1 MKILEH
7 AVLFCVWRNVVDMKA
22 LLHYGLYI
30 IIFISA
36 LQVVIARH
44 ETRRLF
50 VELQELE
57 RTGDELN
64 EEWGRLQLE
73 QSTWAINDR
82 IETFAR
88 TKLDMKIP
96 ERNSVVLLA
105 K

>member
-1 MKILEH
+1 MKL
-7 AVLFCVWRNVVDMKA
+7 LMNYGFYVV
-22 LLHYGLYI
+22 
-30 IIFISA
+30 IFLSA

-44 ETRRLF
+44 DTRRLF

-57 RTGDELN
+57 RKNDQLN

-82 IETFAR
+82 IESFAR
-88 TKLDMKIP
+88 TKLDMKMP
-96 ERNSVVLLA
+96 EHSSVVLLA

>member
-1 MKILEH
+1 MK
-7 AVLFCVWRNVVDMKA
+7 
-22 LLHYGLYI
+22 LLLQACLYLA
-30 IIFISA
+30 IFVSA

-50 VELQELE
+50 VELQGME
-57 RTGDELN
+57 RTRDELK

-82 IETFAR
+82 IESVAR
-88 TKLDMKIP
+88 TQLDMKMP
-96 ERNSVVLLA
+96 EQSSVVLLA

>member
-1 MKILEH
+1 MRILVRV
-7 AVLFCVWRNVVDMKA
+7 VLCYVWRSEIDMNF
-22 LLHYGLYI
+22 LLKYGLFI
-30 IIFISA
+30 AIFLSA
-36 LQVVIARH
+36 MQVVIARH

-57 RTGDELN
+57 RVNDQLN

-82 IETFAR
+82 VESFAR
-88 TKLDMKIP
+88 TKLDMKMP

>member
-1 MKILEH
+1 
-7 AVLFCVWRNVVDMKA
+7 MKA
-22 LLHYGLYI
+22 LLHYGLYVA
-30 IIFISA
+30 IFLSA

-44 ETRRLF
+44 ETRGLF
-50 VELQELE
+50 VELQKLE

-96 ERNSVVLLA
+96 EHSSVVLLA

>member
-1 MKILEH
+1 MK
-7 AVLFCVWRNVVDMKA
+7 
-22 LLHYGLYI
+22 LLMHYGLYI
-30 IIFISA
+30 AIFLSA

-50 VELQELE
+50 VELQQLE
-57 RTGDELN
+57 RMGDELN

-82 IETFAR
+82 IESFAR
-88 TKLDMKIP
+88 TKLDMKMP
-96 ERNSVVLLA
+96 ERSSVVLLA

>member
-1 MKILEH
+1 MK
-7 AVLFCVWRNVVDMKA
+7 
-22 LLHYGLYI
+22 LLLQYGFFMA
-30 IIFISA
+30 IFLSA

-50 VELQELE
+50 VELQTLE
-57 RTGDELN
+57 RTRDGLN

-82 IETFAR
+82 VEMFAR
-88 TKLDMKIP
+88 TNLGMKMP

>member
-1 MKILEH
+1 MKFII
-7 AVLFCVWRNVVDMKA
+7 N
-22 LLHYGLYI
+22 YGLYI
-30 IIFISA
+30 IIFLSA

-50 VELQELE
+50 VELQALE
-57 RTGDELN
+57 RTGDQLN

-82 IETFAR
+82 IESFAR
-88 TKLDMKIP
+88 TDLDMKMP
-96 ERNSVVLLA
+96 EHSSVVLLA

>member
-1 MKILEH
+1 M
-7 AVLFCVWRNVVDMKA
+7 
-22 LLHYGLYI
+22 
-30 IIFISA
+30 
-36 LQVVIARH
+36 ARH

-50 VELQELE
+50 VELQTLE
-57 RTGDELN
+57 RTRDELN

-82 IETFAR
+82 IEMFAR
-88 TKLDMKIP
+88 TNLGMKMP

>member
-1 MKILEH
+1 MK
-7 AVLFCVWRNVVDMKA
+7 
-22 LLHYGLYI
+22 LLMSYGLYI
-30 IIFISA
+30 VIFISA

-50 VELQELE
+50 VELQKLE
-57 RTGDELN
+57 RSGDRLN

-82 IETFAR
+82 IESFAR

-96 ERNSVVLLA
+96 ERSSVVLLA
-105 K
+105 R

>member
-1 MKILEH
+1 MKLIM
-7 AVLFCVWRNVVDMKA
+7 N
-22 LLHYGLYI
+22 YGLYVV
-30 IIFISA
+30 IFISA

-57 RTGDELN
+57 RVGDQLN

-82 IETFAR
+82 IESVAR
-88 TKLDMKIP
+88 TKLDIKMP
-96 ERNSVVLLA
+96 
-105 K
+105 

>member
-1 MKILEH
+1 MRS
-7 AVLFCVWRNVVDMKA
+7 LF
-22 LLHYGLYI
+22 HYGLYI
-30 IIFISA
+30 AIFLSA

-50 VELQELE
+50 VELQALE
-57 RTGDELN
+57 RVGDELN

-82 IETFAR
+82 IESFAR
-88 TKLDMKIP
+88 TKLDMKMP
-96 ERNSVVLLA
+96 ERSSVVLLA

>member
-1 MKILEH
+1 MKIL
-7 AVLFCVWRNVVDMKA
+7 LQ
-22 LLHYGLYI
+22 YGFYL

-50 VELQELE
+50 VELQALE
-57 RTGDELN
+57 RTRDELN

-88 TKLDMKIP
+88 TKLSMKMP
-96 ERNSVVLLA
+96 ERSSVVLLA

>member
-1 MKILEH
+1 MIMK
-7 AVLFCVWRNVVDMKA
+7 
-22 LLHYGLYI
+22 LLLQYGFFI
-30 IIFISA
+30 AIFLSA

-50 VELQELE
+50 VELQALE
-57 RTGDELN
+57 RTRDELN

-82 IETFAR
+82 IEMFAR
-88 TKLDMKIP
+88 TNLGMKMP
-96 ERNSVVLLA
+96 EQNAVVLLA

>member
-1 MKILEH
+1 MRIL
-7 AVLFCVWRNVVDMKA
+7 LQ
-22 LLHYGLYI
+22 YGFYI
-30 IIFISA
+30 VIFISA

-50 VELQELE
+50 VELQALE
-57 RTGDELN
+57 RTRDKLN
-64 EEWGRLQLE
+64 EEWGKLQLE

-88 TKLDMKIP
+88 TKLSMKMP
-96 ERNSVVLLA
+96 ERSSVVLLA

>member
-1 MKILEH
+1 MKIL
-7 AVLFCVWRNVVDMKA
+7 FQ
-22 LLHYGLYI
+22 YGFYI
-30 IIFISA
+30 VIFISA

-50 VELQELE
+50 VELQTLE
-57 RTGDELN
+57 RTRDALN

-88 TKLDMKIP
+88 TKLSMKIP
-96 ERNSVVLLA
+96 ERSSVVLLA
-105 K
+105 R